1 MNLLAD
7 LRLALRRLGN
17 HPGFTVTTIL
27 TLALAIGA
35 NTAIF
40 SVIDAVL
47 MHPSGVDAP
56 GRLAVMRTHYS
67 HLGLD
72 FPVVSV
78 PDYTDAAS
86 LTHQVESAAIGNLAG
101 YNANHDGTVEHFDG
115 AQVSWQWFN
124 VFGAKPILGRTFISE
139 EDHPAANQ
147 VAVLSYSM
155 WQSVFGG
162 DRNVIGRSL
171 MLNQTPY
178 RIVGVMRSDFD
189 WPRGTAIWTPL
200 GLPPQAFAPENRFN
214 ENYLSVIRLRPQV
227 TLAQLNAGLSSRSI
241 AENLS
246 DKGFGQFGQRAG
258 WGLAAVPLTEFAA
271 GPLRRPLYVLFGVV
285 LLVLL
290 IASANVA
297 GLFLARTSTRIR
309 EFAIRTAMGASV
321 GSLVRQLLSETLL
334 LAGGATVLG
343 IALGPTFGQA
353 LLWMVPHSLARGYTV
368 DTSWGVLIF
377 TAGVGLLTSLICGV
391 GPAVNMTRM
400 QPSLSL
406 QGSGRTMTASHEKQR
421 LRSLFVIGEVA
432 LAFVLLTGAAMFI
445 ASLKQLQQIDP
456 GFNPRGILAGTVY
469 YAGAAYKDNLQR
481 QETFVTTIL
490 NNLAGQPGVQA
501 AAATSS
507 LPFSDQGGASSFH
520 IEGRPETGND
530 PGPHSQQSAVSADY
544 LKVMQIPL
552 LAGRWISNDDRAH
565 TEPVV
570 VVDQRLAHKYWP
582 NENPIGK
589 RLKSVVGSGPSATI
603 VGVTGN
609 VRFSSLEEDSGDGM
623 RYYPYSQLPWGG
635 ATFVVR
641 TQGNP
646 YLLTQPLRRAITAAD
661 ATQTIFDISS
671 LESRVNASLAS
682 RRLIVWLLT
691 AFSGLALLL
700 ALIGIYGLISYVTV
714 QRTNEF
720 GIRMALGARR
730 SQVVTLVLKGA
741 LIWVAMGLGVGAVI
755 SSFVTVTL
763 KHSFAAFGVDVI
775 PSFLIALTA
784 LLIVGAGAGL
794 LPAQRA
800 ASTDPATTLRNE

>member
-1 MNLLAD
+1 MNLLAE
-7 LRLALRRLGN
+7 LRLALRRLSKQ
-17 HPGFTVTTIL
+17 PGFTVTTIA

-47 MHPSGVDAP
+47 MHPAGVDAP
-56 GRLAVMRTHYS
+56 QRVAIMRTHYS
-67 HLGLD
+67 RLDLD

-86 LTHQVESAAIGNLAG
+86 LTHQVESAAMGNLIG
-101 YNANHDGTVEHFDG
+101 YNADHDGTVEHFDG

-124 VFGAKPILGRTFISE
+124 VFGAKPILGRTFSPE

-147 VAVLSYSM
+147 VAVLSYSL

-189 WPRGTAIWTPL
+189 WPRGTTVWTPL
-200 GLPPQAFAPENRFN
+200 GLPPQAFTPENRFN
-214 ENYLSVIRLRPQV
+214 ENYHAVIRLRPQV
-227 TLAQLNAGLSSRSI
+227 TLAELNAGLASK
-241 AENLS
+241 ANADNLL
-246 DKGFGQFGQRAG
+246 DTRFGQFGQKAG
-258 WGLAAVPLTEFAA
+258 WGMAAVPLTEFAA

-321 GSLVRQLLSETLL
+321 ASLVRQLLSETLL
-334 LAGGATVLG
+334 LAGVATVIG
-343 IALGPTFGQA
+343 IALGPAFGNA
-353 LLWMVPHSLARGYTV
+353 LLWMVPHSLAQGYTV
-368 DTSWGVLIF
+368 NTSWEVLTF
-377 TAGVGLLTSLICGV
+377 TAGVGLLTSLFCGV
-391 GPAVNMTRM
+391 GPAVKMTRL

-406 QGSGRTMTASHEKQR
+406 QGGRTMTASQEKQR
-421 LRSLFVIGEVA
+421 LRSIFVIGEVA
-432 LAFVLLTGAAMFI
+432 LAFVLLTGAGMFI
-445 ASLKQLQQIDP
+445 ASLKQLQQVDP

-469 YAGAAYKDNLQR
+469 YAGAAYKDNPQR
-481 QETFVTTIL
+481 QEAFVTTIL
-490 NNLAGQPGVQA
+490 NNLANQPGVRA

-530 PGPHSQQSAVSADY
+530 PGPHSQQATASPDY

-552 LAGRWISNDDRAH
+552 LAGRWISSDDRAH

-570 VVDQRLAHKYWP
+570 VIDQKLAHKYWP

-589 RLKSVVGSGPSATI
+589 RLKSMVGPGPSATI
-603 VGVTGN
+603 IGVVGN

-623 RYYPYSQLPWGG
+623 RYYPYAQLPWGG
-635 ATFVVR
+635 ASFVVR
-641 TQGNP
+641 AQGNP
-646 YLLTQPLRRAITAAD
+646 YLFTEVLRRTITAAD
-661 ATQTIFDISS
+661 PTQTIFDISS

-691 AFSGLALLL
+691 AFSGLALVL
-700 ALIGIYGLISYVTV
+700 AIIGIYGLISYVTV

-720 GIRMALGARR
+720 GVRMALGARR
-730 SQVVTLVLKGA
+730 SQVVALVLKGA
-741 LIWVAMGLGVGAVI
+741 LIWVAMGLAIGVII
-755 SSFVTVTL
+755 SGFVTSTL

-775 PSFLIALTA
+775 PSFLIAFTA
-784 LLIVGAGAGL
+784 LLIVGAAAGL

>member
-7 LRLALRRLGN
+7 LRLALRRLSKQ
-17 HPGFTVTTIL
+17 PGFTVTTIA

-56 GRLAVMRTHYS
+56 QRVAIMQTHYS
-67 HLGLD
+67 RLDLD

-86 LTHQVESAAIGNLAG
+86 LTHQVESAAMGNVIG
-101 YNANHDGTVEHFDG
+101 YNADHDGTVEHFDG

-124 VFGAKPILGRTFISE
+124 VFGAKPILGRTFSPE

-147 VAVLSYSM
+147 VAVLSYGL

-189 WPRGTAIWTPL
+189 WPRGTTVWTPF
-200 GLPPQAFAPENRFN
+200 GLPPQAFTPENRFN
-214 ENYLSVIRLRPQV
+214 ENYHAVIRLRPQV
-227 TLAQLNAGLSSRSI
+227 TLAELNAGLSSRAN
-241 AENLS
+241 AENLL
-246 DKGFGQFGQRAG
+246 DTRFGQFGQRAG
-258 WGLAAVPLTEFAA
+258 WGMAAVPLTEFAA

-334 LAGGATVLG
+334 LAGVATVIG
-343 IALGPTFGQA
+343 IALGPAFGNA

-368 DTSWGVLIF
+368 NTSWGVLIF
-377 TAGVGLLTSLICGV
+377 TAGVGLLTALICGV
-391 GPAVNMTRM
+391 GPAVKMTRL

-406 QGSGRTMTASHEKQR
+406 QGGRTMTASQEKQR

-432 LAFVLLTGAAMFI
+432 LAFVLLTGAGMFI
-445 ASLKQLQQIDP
+445 ASLKQLQQVDP
-456 GFNPRGILAGTVY
+456 GFNPRGILGGTVY
-469 YAGAAYKDNLQR
+469 YAGAAYKDNPQR
-481 QETFVTTIL
+481 QEAFVTTIL
-490 NNLAGQPGVQA
+490 NNLANQPGVQA

-530 PGPHSQQSAVSADY
+530 PGPHSQQATASPDY
-544 LKVMQIPL
+544 LKVMQVPL
-552 LAGRWISNDDRAH
+552 LAGRWISSDDRAH

-570 VVDQRLAHKYWP
+570 VIDQRLAHKYWP

-589 RLKSVVGSGPSATI
+589 RLKSEMGSGASATI
-603 VGVTGN
+603 IGVVGN

-635 ATFVVR
+635 ANFVVR
-641 TQGNP
+641 AQGNP
-646 YLLTQPLRRAITAAD
+646 SLFTEVLRRAITAAD
-661 ATQTIFDISS
+661 PTQTIFDISS

-720 GIRMALGARR
+720 GVRMALGARR
-730 SQVVTLVLKGA
+730 SQVVALVLKGA
-741 LIWVAMGLGVGAVI
+741 LIWVAMGLAIGVII
-755 SSFVTVTL
+755 SGFVTSTL

-775 PSFLIALTA
+775 PSFLIAFTA
-784 LLIVGAGAGL
+784 LLIVGAAAGL

>member
-7 LRLALRRLGN
+7 LRLALRRLSKQ
-17 HPGFTVTTIL
+17 PGFTVTTIV

-40 SVIDAVL
+40 SVINAVL

-56 GRLAVMRTHYS
+56 QRVAIMRTHYS
-67 HLGLD
+67 RLDLD

-86 LTHQVESAAIGNLAG
+86 LTRQVESAAMGNVIG
-101 YNANHDGTVEHFDG
+101 YNADHDGTVEHFDG

-124 VFGAKPILGRTFISE
+124 VFGAKPILGRTFSPE

-147 VAVLSYSM
+147 VAVLSYSL

-189 WPRGTAIWTPL
+189 WPRGTTVWTPL
-200 GLPPQAFAPENRFN
+200 GLPPQAFTPENRFN
-214 ENYLSVIRLRPQV
+214 ENYHAVIRLRPQV
-227 TLAQLNAGLSSRSI
+227 KLAELNAGLSSR
-241 AENLS
+241 ANADNLL
-246 DKGFGQFGQRAG
+246 DTRLGQFGQRAG
-258 WGLAAVPLTEFAA
+258 WGMAAVPLTEFAA

-334 LAGGATVLG
+334 LAGVATVIG
-343 IALGPTFGQA
+343 IALGPAFGNA
-353 LLWMVPHSLARGYTV
+353 LLWMVPHSLAQGYTV
-368 DTSWGVLIF
+368 NTSWEVLIF
-377 TAGVGLLTSLICGV
+377 TAGVGLLTALICGV
-391 GPAVNMTRM
+391 GPAVKMTRL

-406 QGSGRTMTASHEKQR
+406 QGGRTTTASQEKQR

-432 LAFVLLTGAAMFI
+432 LAFVLLTGAGMFI
-445 ASLKQLQQIDP
+445 ASLKQLQQVDP

-469 YAGAAYKDNLQR
+469 YAGAAYKDNPQR

-490 NNLAGQPGVQA
+490 NNLANQPGVQA

-530 PGPHSQQSAVSADY
+530 PGPHSQQATASPDY

-552 LAGRWISNDDRAH
+552 LAGRWISSDDRAQ

-570 VVDQRLAHKYWP
+570 VIDQRLAHKYWP

-589 RLKSVVGSGPSATI
+589 RLKSAVGPGPSATI
-603 VGVTGN
+603 IGVVGN

-635 ATFVVR
+635 ASFVVR
-641 TQGNP
+641 AQGNP
-646 YLLTQPLRRAITAAD
+646 YLLSEVLRRTITAAD
-661 ATQTIFDISS
+661 PTQTVFDISS

-700 ALIGIYGLISYVTV
+700 AIIGIYGLISYVTV

-720 GIRMALGARR
+720 GVRMALGARR
-730 SQVVTLVLKGA
+730 SQVVALVLKGA
-741 LIWVAMGLGVGAVI
+741 LIWVAMGLAIGVII
-755 SSFVTVTL
+755 SGFVTSTL

-775 PSFLIALTA
+775 PSFLIAFTA

-800 ASTDPATTLRNE
+800 ASTDPAQTLRNE

>member
-7 LRLALRRLGN
+7 LRLALRRLSKQ
-17 HPGFTVTTIL
+17 PGFTLTTIA

-56 GRLAVMRTHYS
+56 QRVAIMRTHYS
-67 HLGLD
+67 RLDLD

-86 LTHQVESAAIGNLAG
+86 LTHQVESAAMGNVIG
-101 YNANHDGTVEHFDG
+101 YNADHDGTVEHFDG

-124 VFGAKPILGRTFISE
+124 VFGAKPILGRTFSPE

-147 VAVLSYSM
+147 VAVLSYSL

-189 WPRGTAIWTPL
+189 WPRGTTVWTPL
-200 GLPPQAFAPENRFN
+200 GLPPQAFTPENRFN
-214 ENYLSVIRLRPQV
+214 ENYHAVIRLRPQV
-227 TLAQLNAGLSSRSI
+227 TLAELNAGLSSRAN
-241 AENLS
+241 AENLL
-246 DKGFGQFGQRAG
+246 DTRFGQFGQRAG
-258 WGLAAVPLTEFAA
+258 WGMAAVPLTEFAA

-334 LAGGATVLG
+334 LAGVATVIG
-343 IALGPTFGQA
+343 IALGPAFGNA
-353 LLWMVPHSLARGYTV
+353 LLWMVPHSLAQGYTV
-368 DTSWGVLIF
+368 NTSWGVLIF
-377 TAGVGLLTSLICGV
+377 TAGVGLLTALICGV
-391 GPAVNMTRM
+391 GPAVKMTRL

-406 QGSGRTMTASHEKQR
+406 QGGRTMTASQEKQR

-432 LAFVLLTGAAMFI
+432 LAFVLLTGAGMFI
-445 ASLKQLQQIDP
+445 ASLKQLQQVDP

-469 YAGAAYKDNLQR
+469 YAGAAYKDNPQR
-481 QETFVTTIL
+481 QEAFVTTIL
-490 NNLAGQPGVQA
+490 NNLANQPGVQA

-530 PGPHSQQSAVSADY
+530 PGPHSQQATASPDY

-552 LAGRWISNDDRAH
+552 LAGRWISSDDRAH

-570 VVDQRLAHKYWP
+570 VIDQRLAHKYWP

-589 RLKSVVGSGPSATI
+589 RLKSEMGSGPSATI
-603 VGVTGN
+603 IGVVGN

-623 RYYPYSQLPWGG
+623 RYYPYPQLPWGG
-635 ATFVVR
+635 ASFVVR
-641 TQGNP
+641 AQGNP
-646 YLLTQPLRRAITAAD
+646 YLFTEVLRRAITAAD
-661 ATQTIFDISS
+661 PTQTIFDISS

-720 GIRMALGARR
+720 GVRMALGARR
-730 SQVVTLVLKGA
+730 SQVVALVLKGA
-741 LIWVAMGLGVGAVI
+741 LIWVAMGLAIGVII
-755 SSFVTVTL
+755 SGFVTSTL

-775 PSFLIALTA
+775 PSFLIAFTA
-784 LLIVGAGAGL
+784 LLIVGAAAGL

>member
-7 LRLALRRLGN
+7 LRLALRRLSKQ
-17 HPGFTVTTIL
+17 PGFTVTTIA

-56 GRLAVMRTHYS
+56 QRVAIMRTHYS
-67 HLGLD
+67 RLDLD

-86 LTHQVESAAIGNLAG
+86 LTHQVESAAMGNLIG
-101 YNANHDGTVEHFDG
+101 YNADHDGTVEHFDG

-124 VFGAKPILGRTFISE
+124 VFGAKPILGRTFSPE

-147 VAVLSYSM
+147 VAVLSYSL

-189 WPRGTAIWTPL
+189 WPRGTTVWTPF
-200 GLPPQAFAPENRFN
+200 GLPPQAFTPENRFN
-214 ENYLSVIRLRPQV
+214 ENYHAVIRLRPQV
-227 TLAQLNAGLSSRSI
+227 TLAELNAGLSSRAN
-241 AENLS
+241 AENLL
-246 DKGFGQFGQRAG
+246 DTRFGQFGQRAG
-258 WGLAAVPLTEFAA
+258 WGMAAVPLTEFAA

-334 LAGGATVLG
+334 LAGVATVIG
-343 IALGPTFGQA
+343 IALGPAFGNA
-353 LLWMVPHSLARGYTV
+353 LLWMVPHSLAQGYTV
-368 DTSWGVLIF
+368 NTSWGVLIF
-377 TAGVGLLTSLICGV
+377 TAGVGLLTALICGV
-391 GPAVNMTRM
+391 GPAVKMTRL

-406 QGSGRTMTASHEKQR
+406 QGGRTMTASQEKQR

-432 LAFVLLTGAAMFI
+432 LAFVLLTGAGMFI
-445 ASLKQLQQIDP
+445 ASLKQLQQVDP

-469 YAGAAYKDNLQR
+469 YAGAAYKDNPQR
-481 QETFVTTIL
+481 QEAFVTTIL
-490 NNLAGQPGVQA
+490 NNLANQPGVQA

-530 PGPHSQQSAVSADY
+530 PGPHSQQATASPDY

-552 LAGRWISNDDRAH
+552 LAGRWISSDDRAH

-570 VVDQRLAHKYWP
+570 VIDQRLAHKYWP

-589 RLKSVVGSGPSATI
+589 RLKSEMGSGPSATI
-603 VGVTGN
+603 IGVVGN

-635 ATFVVR
+635 ASFVVR
-641 TQGNP
+641 AQGNP
-646 YLLTQPLRRAITAAD
+646 YLFTEVVRRAITAAD
-661 ATQTIFDISS
+661 PTQTIFDISS

-720 GIRMALGARR
+720 GVRMALGARR
-730 SQVVTLVLKGA
+730 SQVVALVLKGA
-741 LIWVAMGLGVGAVI
+741 LIWVAMGLAIGVII
-755 SSFVTVTL
+755 SGFVTSTL

-775 PSFLIALTA
+775 PSFLIAFTA
-784 LLIVGAGAGL
+784 LLIVGAAAGL